1 MGRPTAAS
9 IRIDTPTRVLD
20 AAEGAFALVGV
31 GGAKLADIAQAA
43 GIRRP
48 SLLYHYSTKEGL
60 YCAVVTRGF
69 EALGE
74 VLSDAMAIDAG
85 FDDRLRLV
93 LSTFVD
99 FLEQRPH
106 LARIVCR
113 QIVDGSGPGKE
124 ILLNEVAPL
133 LDRVV
138 RFIERDGAHRLR
150 PNIEVRAVTMQICS
164 TVLLRAASGEL
175 RAPLWGNVDDDWSR
189 VQALLFP
196 DAKGKSASPKQV
208 KTS

>member
-20 AAEGAFALVGV
+20 AAENAFALVGLA
-31 GGAKLADIAQAA
+31 GAKLANIAEAA

-48 SLLYHYSTKEGL
+48 SLLYHFSSKEAL

-69 EALGE
+69 HALGK
-74 VLSDAMAIDAG
+74 VLSDAMAIDG
-85 FDDRLRLV
+85 DFDERLGLV

-138 RFIERDGAHRLR
+138 HFIEREGADRLR
-150 PNIEVRAVTMQICS
+150 PHIEVRAVTMQICS

-175 RAPLWGNVDDDWSR
+175 RAPLWGNFDDDWSL

-196 DAKGKSASPKQV
+196 DINAKAASAHEV
-208 KTS
+208 NA

>member
-20 AAEGAFALVGV
+20 AAENAFALVGV
-31 GGAKLADIAQAA
+31 AGAKLADIAAAA

-48 SLLYHYSTKEGL
+48 SLLYHFSTKEGL
-60 YCAVVTRGF
+60 YGAVVTRGF
-69 EALGE
+69 QALGE
-74 VLSDAMAIDAG
+74 VLGGAMAIDG
-85 FDDRLRLV
+85 DFDERLRLV

-138 RFIERDGAHRLR
+138 HFIERGGADRLR
-150 PNIEVRAVTMQICS
+150 PHIEVRAVTMQICS

-175 RAPLWGNVDDDWSR
+175 RIPLWGHSDDDWSL
-189 VQALLFP
+189 VEALLFP
-196 DAKGKSASPKQV
+196 DINATASTREV
-208 KTS
+208 KA

>member
-20 AAEGAFALVGV
+20 AAENAFALVGLA
-31 GGAKLADIAQAA
+31 GAKLADIAAAA

-48 SLLYHYSTKEGL
+48 SLLYHFSSKEGL
-60 YCAVVTRGF
+60 YSAVVSRGF
-69 EALGE
+69 QALGK
-74 VLSDAMAIDAG
+74 VLGDAMATDG
-85 FDDRLRLV
+85 DFDDRLRLV
-93 LSTFVD
+93 LSIFVD

-138 RFIERDGAHRLR
+138 HFIERDGADRLR
-150 PNIEVRAVTMQICS
+150 PNISVRAVTMQICS

-175 RAPLWGNVDDDWSR
+175 RAPLWGEFVDDWSL
-189 VQALLFP
+189 VEALLFP
-196 DAKGKSASPKQV
+196 DIKFKRAKEVEAS
-208 KTS
+208 

>member
-9 IRIDTPTRVLD
+9 IQIDTPTRVMD
-20 AAEGAFALVGV
+20 AAENAFALVGLA
-31 GGAKLADIAQAA
+31 GAKLANIAEAA

-48 SLLYHYSTKEGL
+48 SLLYHFSSKEGL
-60 YCAVVTRGF
+60 YSAVVTRGF
-69 EALGE
+69 QALGS
-74 VLSDAMAIDAG
+74 VLGDAMATG
-85 FDDRLRLV
+85 GEFDDRLALV

-138 RFIERDGAHRLR
+138 HFIERDGADRLR
-150 PNIEVRAVTMQICS
+150 PNIQVRAVTMQICS
-164 TVLLRAASGEL
+164 NVLLRAASGEL
-175 RAPLWGNVDDDWSR
+175 RAPLWGAFDDDWSL

-196 DAKGKSASPKQV
+196 DSTGKSAGAKQV
-208 KTS
+208 GRS

>member
-20 AAEGAFALVGV
+20 AAENAFALVGV
-31 GGAKLADIAQAA
+31 AGAKLADIAEAA

-48 SLLYHYSTKEGL
+48 SLLYHFSTKEGL

-69 EALGE
+69 QALGE
-74 VLSDAMAIDAG
+74 VLGGAMAVDG
-85 FDDRLRLV
+85 DFDERLGLV

-138 RFIERDGAHRLR
+138 HFIERDGAGRLR

-175 RAPLWGNVDDDWSR
+175 RAPLWGNFDDDWSL

-196 DAKGKSASPKQV
+196 DINAKATSAHEV
-208 KTS
+208 NA